1 MGKIM
6 TSIMMPQLELE
17 DVVEITCGMNDHV
30 NELDTK
36 LVLWGGGNIEIYST
50 CSNTIIFGES

>member
-17 DVVEITCGMNDHV
+17 DIVEITCGMNDHV

-36 LVLWGGGNIEIYST
+36 LVL
-50 CSNTIIFGES
+50 

>member
-17 DVVEITCGMNDHV
+17 DVVEITCGTNDHV

-36 LVLWGGGNIEIYST
+36 LVLWRGEILKF
-50 CSNTIIFGES
+50 IQHVVIQ